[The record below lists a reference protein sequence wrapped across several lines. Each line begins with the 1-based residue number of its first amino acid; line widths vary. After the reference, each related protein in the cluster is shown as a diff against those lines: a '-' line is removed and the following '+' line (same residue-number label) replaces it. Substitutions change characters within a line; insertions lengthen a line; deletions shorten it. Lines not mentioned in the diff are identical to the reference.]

1 MSGLSFRALLDD
13 QLADERAKKNSLE
26 QRGIAVIS
34 TAGTL
39 VTITLGFVALATR
52 APTYVLASVVVLLV
66 VALGGLIVAAAA
78 GLLVNLP
85 ARLPIVDAD
94 ELIVVDTED
103 DGSETARA
111 EHEVLARLLTDLRK
125 VNRRRARLLFA
136 ALLVEVSVRAVAVVI
151 ALAPMTDWPI
161 LSSRTS
167 IAAVTTPEP
176 MPAAARPRG
185 LAQQAPAG
193 QAGFE
198 REVLGKFRS
207 TRSPSRS

>member
-1 MSGLSFRALLDD
+1 MSGLSFRTLLDD

-66 VALGGLIVAAAA
+66 VALGGLIVAAA

-94 ELIVVDTED
+94 ELIAADTED

-111 EHEVLARLLTDLRK
+111 EHEVLARLLPDLRK

-136 ALLVEVSVRAVAVVI
+136 ALLVEVSVMAVAVVI
-151 ALAPMTDWPI
+151 ALAPMTD
-161 LSSRTS
+161 
-167 IAAVTTPEP
+167 
-176 MPAAARPRG
+176 
-185 LAQQAPAG
+185 
-193 QAGFE
+193 
-198 REVLGKFRS
+198 
-207 TRSPSRS
+207 